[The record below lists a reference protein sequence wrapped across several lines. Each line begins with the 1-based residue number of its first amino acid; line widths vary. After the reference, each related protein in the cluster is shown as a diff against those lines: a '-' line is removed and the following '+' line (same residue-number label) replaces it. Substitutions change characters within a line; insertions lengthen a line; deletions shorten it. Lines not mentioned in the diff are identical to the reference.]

1 MAWQKVWKKRV
12 EDGVLDLAAFLE
24 ATTGFEPVYEVLQTS
39 A

>member
-1 MAWQKVWKKRV
+1 MVWRKAWKKRV
-12 EDGVLDLAAFLE
+12 EEAVLDLAAFLE

>member
-1 MAWQKVWKKRV
+1 MVGRKVWKKRV
-12 EDGVLDLAAFLE
+12 EEDVLDLAAFLE

>member
-1 MAWQKVWKKRV
+1 MKKV
-12 EDGVLDLAAFLE
+12 EENVLDLAAPGE